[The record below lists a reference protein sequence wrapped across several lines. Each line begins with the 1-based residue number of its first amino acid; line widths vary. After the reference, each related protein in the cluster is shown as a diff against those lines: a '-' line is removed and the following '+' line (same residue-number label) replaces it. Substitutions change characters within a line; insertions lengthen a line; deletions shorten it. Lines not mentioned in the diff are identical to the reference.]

1 MDPRLRIALR
11 LPTIVFFLLTCWFAL
26 LSYVPF
32 AYLQFLRHQL
42 FGWLEFF
49 VVFHNI
55 LYWAA
60 LLLGLLSVADDLA
73 ARRPAAWSVAVIFAT
88 FGVWLLFNPMLRTL
102 RSDRRSLIVGLS
114 ALTVPLAL
122 ALIDHLAVV
131 RRMKWDALASS
142 SKIGRGRALQ
152 TTAAGAIYMWLT
164 FAAIAAVRIGGF
176 GDGRLTL
183 VDHALA
189 LWWSFSVH
197 LAAAAAMF
205 LIVAVLPAAVRSPR
219 VRYLLRMTVIAGVG
233 AFVVARVVC
242 PAIAFRG
249 WLAVSVA
256 GVLGVSGAIIWSGL
270 ALRIA
275 VDAPQQVDS
284 DLDIVMMRAGPP
296 HGYWTV
302 PIGLMLLA
310 LLGYVV
316 IEGVSKFDWY
326 FLLQKLIGFAM
337 WIAVLVVVYRV
348 DRLPDARR
356 RRMITVA
363 MVGAVMIVSGRI
375 LAAGTAA
382 AGRLMLAVDH
392 YAAYNPS
399 LMLIDNALSMS
410 SSELADLTTF
420 LVGFSNV
427 TTAQPASV
435 DFVDS
440 LHSSGAPRPHIFVFV
455 IDSLRRDYLSPY
467 NPAVHFTP
475 AIQAFA
481 AESLTFTRAFTR
493 YGGTGLS
500 EPAIWSGTMLAH
512 KEYVIPFAP
521 MNALEKLV
529 TAENYHRLISVD
541 SILRQLLTPSP
552 AIRELDA
559 GIQNRQYDSCRTFAE
574 IRATLPDAIRDGR
587 PAFVF
592 TQPQDIHLANVALD
606 REQRADDAYAGFYP
620 PYAARLER
628 LDACFGKFIQN
639 LKDTGLYESSV
650 VILTSDHGD
659 SLGDEGRWGHAYTV
673 FPEVIRVPLIVH
685 APKDVR
691 GGVSAGTDIVAF
703 TTDVTPT
710 LYKLLGYEPRD
721 REPLFGMTLISPDPN
736 AVAKRRQR
744 RYLVASSYGPVYGLV
759 SNNGQELYIVDGVN
773 TAEHRYEFDGT
784 LSGRATTISESERAS
799 ASSAIREQVLE
810 IARFYSIEP
819 NSN

>member
-11 LPTIVFFLLTCWFAL
+11 LPTIVFFVLTCWFAL

-42 FGWLEFF
+42 FGWLEFL
-49 VVFHNI
+49 VVFHSI

-73 ARRPAAWSVAVIFAT
+73 ARRPAAWIVAIVFAAA
-88 FGVWLLFNPMLRTL
+88 GVWLLVNPVLRTL
-102 RSDRRSLIVGLS
+102 TSDRRSLIVGLS

-122 ALIDHLAVV
+122 AMIDHLAIG
-131 RRMKWDALASS
+131 RQIKWDALAGSS
-142 SKIGRGRALQ
+142 TIGRARALQ
-152 TTAAGAIYMWLT
+152 TTAAGAVFMWLT
-164 FAAIAAVRIGGF
+164 FAAIAAVRIAAF
-176 GDGRLTL
+176 GDRRLTL
-183 VDHALA
+183 FDHALA
-189 LWWSFSVH
+189 LWWSFSLH
-197 LAAAAAMF
+197 LAAGGAVF
-205 LIVAVLPAAVRSPR
+205 LIVAAIPAAVRPPR
-219 VRYLLRMTVIAGVG
+219 VRYMLRMALIAAVA

-256 GVLGVSGAIIWSGL
+256 VVLGVSGAIIWSGL
-270 ALRIA
+270 ALRLA
-275 VDAPQQVDS
+275 FDAPEQVDS
-284 DLDIVMMRAGPP
+284 DLDVVMMRAGPP
-296 HGYWTV
+296 HSYLTV
-302 PIGLMLLA
+302 PVSLTLLA
-310 LLGYVV
+310 VLAYVAV
-316 IEGVSKFDWY
+316 DGVSKFDWY
-326 FLLQKLIGFAM
+326 FLLQKLIAFAM
-337 WIAVLVVVYRV
+337 WTTVLVVIYRIH
-348 DRLPDARR
+348 RLPDARL
-356 RRMITVA
+356 RRMITV
-363 MVGAVMIVSGRI
+363 VMALSVLMVSGRM
-375 LAAGTAA
+375 LAARTAA
-382 AGRLMLAVDH
+382 AGRVMLAVDR
-392 YAAYNPS
+392 YAAYDPS
-399 LMLIDNALSMS
+399 LMLIDNTLSMS

-427 TTAQPASV
+427 VTAQPASV
-435 DFVDS
+435 DFVDT
-440 LHSSGAPRPHIFVFV
+440 LHDGRAPRPHIFVFV
-455 IDSLRRDYLSPY
+455 VDSLRRDYLSPY

-475 AIQAFA
+475 AIHAFA

-500 EPAIWSGTMLAH
+500 EPAIWSGTMLPH
-512 KEYVIPFAP
+512 KEYVTPFAP

-529 TAENYHRLISVD
+529 TAEKYHRLISVD

-552 AIRELDA
+552 EVRELDA

-574 IRATLPDAIRDGR
+574 IRTALPGVIRDGR

-606 REQRADDAYAGFYP
+606 REQREDDAYAGFYP

-628 LDACFGKFIQN
+628 LDTCFGKFIQY
-639 LKDTGLYESSV
+639 LKDKDLYERSV

-659 SLGDEGRWGHAYTV
+659 SLGDEGRWGHAYTI

-685 APKDVR
+685 APKDMNGR
-691 GGVSAGTDIVAF
+691 DSAATDTVAF

-710 LYKLLGYEPRD
+710 LYKLLGHEPRD
-721 REPLFGMTLISPDPN
+721 VEPLFGMTLIGPDAN
-736 AVAKRRQR
+736 AVATRRQR

-759 SNNGQELYIVDGVN
+759 SRNGEELYIVDGVN
-773 TAEHRYEFDGT
+773 TAEHRYEFHDS
-784 LSGRATTISESERAS
+784 LLGRATTISESERAT
-799 ASSAIREQVLE
+799 ADSAIREQVLE